1 MVDYIIPVF
10 ISLIVIYGLIKKVN
24 VYDAF
29 IEGASRGLKTAAKV
43 LPYLGAMLIAIAV
56 FKAAGGFFY
65 IGEALRPGLEAL
77 KLPGEVLPLMIV
89 KPFSGSAALSALSEV
104 YSVNGP
110 DSYAGVLASVMM
122 GSSETIFYTIS
133 IYAGSSGIK
142 DLRYSV
148 FAALISMLA
157 GYAASVL
164 VCNIFFM

>member
-1 MVDYIIPVF
+1 
-10 ISLIVIYGLIKKVN
+10 
-24 VYDAF
+24 
-29 IEGASRGLKTAAKV
+29 
-43 LPYLGAMLIAIAV
+43 
-56 FKAAGGFFY
+56 
-65 IGEALRPGLEAL
+65 
-77 KLPGEVLPLMIV
+77 
-89 KPFSGSAALSALSEV
+89 LSEV

-148 FAALISMLA
+148 SAALISMLA